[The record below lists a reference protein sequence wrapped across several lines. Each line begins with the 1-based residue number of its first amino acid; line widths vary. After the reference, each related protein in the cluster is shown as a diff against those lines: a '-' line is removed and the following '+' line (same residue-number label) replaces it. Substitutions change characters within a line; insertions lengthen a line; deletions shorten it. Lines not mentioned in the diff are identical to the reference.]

1 MCDALMFVLPPPP
14 SSSSSAF
21 LFVLPPLLIL
31 IVSILAVSVRCL
43 IWFRPHRRSAAPS
56 MADAANDPVPSIAA
70 TGVAGGSDLTP
81 ADRLWKCVQHLLSQ
95 GAAYR
100 RKIAGL
106 EDQYARL
113 ETVQKSTQ
121 HELDGVC
128 RRHQRGE
135 ATIQNLQ
142 SMLEAQNLQMKSDA
156 QLLSDI
162 RIVVATS
169 AALSFAGK
177 AAALPGSSQPGEA
190 APPSP
195 ARSAVPEATPQP
207 AAAPRLRP
215 QSKRLYA
222 RRAFED
228 IHGLQEMLEEML
240 EEIQA
245 ARNIQKLQE
254 MLEEIHG
261 LERTAASLSSAASG
275 SCAHSGTIASAS
287 GSSAVSS
294 GSSDGVPSPA
304 AEAVLRMRDDTED
317 GGPPNKKS
325 KQVARK

>member
-1 MCDALMFVLPPPP
+1 
-14 SSSSSAF
+14 
-21 LFVLPPLLIL
+21 
-31 IVSILAVSVRCL
+31 
-43 IWFRPHRRSAAPS
+43 

-70 TGVAGGSDLTP
+70 TGVAGGSDFTP

-100 RKIAGL
+100 RKIADL
-106 EDQYARL
+106 EDQLARL
-113 ETVQKSTQ
+113 ETVHKSTQ
-121 HELDGVC
+121 DELDGVC

-135 ATIQNLQ
+135 AIIQSLQ
-142 SMLEAQNLQMKSDA
+142 SMLEAQNVQMKSDA
-156 QLLSDI
+156 ELLSDI
-162 RIVVATS
+162 RCVVATS

-195 ARSAVPEATPQP
+195 ARSAVPGATPQP

-215 QSKRLYA
+215 QSQRLYA
-222 RRAFED
+222 RRAFEE
-228 IHGLQEMLEEML
+228 IHGLQEML

-254 MLEEIHG
+254 MLEEIH
-261 LERTAASLSSAASG
+261 EQQRTAASLSSAASG
-275 SCAHSGTIASAS
+275 SCAHSGTMASAS

-294 GSSDGVPSPA
+294 GSCDGVPSLA
-304 AEAVLRMRDDTED
+304 AEAVLRMSDDTED

>member
-1 MCDALMFVLPPPP
+1 MCDALTFVLPPP

-21 LFVLPPLLIL
+21 LFVLPPLLIF

-70 TGVAGGSDLTP
+70 TGVAGGSDFTP
-81 ADRLWKCVQHLLSQ
+81 ADRLWKSCQHLLSQ

-100 RKIAGL
+100 RKIADL

-113 ETVQKSTQ
+113 ETVHKSTQ
-121 HELDGVC
+121 DELDGVS

-135 ATIQNLQ
+135 AVIQSLQ
-142 SMLEAQNLQMKSDA
+142 SMLEAQNVQMKSDA
-156 QLLSDI
+156 ELLSDI
-162 RIVVATS
+162 RCVVAFS
-169 AALSFAGK
+169 CDIRCDIS
-177 AAALPGSSQPGEA
+177 PGSSQPGEA

-215 QSKRLYA
+215 QSKRMYA
-222 RRAFED
+222 PRAFEATPQPAAARK
-228 IHGLQEMLEEML
+228 IQKLEEML
-240 EEIQA
+240 EE
-245 ARNIQKLQE
+245 LQE
-254 MLEEIHG
+254 KL
-261 LERTAASLSSAASG
+261 RTVASLRAHWHDGSG
-275 SCAHSGTIASAS
+275 SCAHSGTMASAS

-294 GSSDGVPSPA
+294 GSSDGVPSLA
-304 AEAVLRMRDDTED
+304 AEAVLRMSDDSED

-325 KQVARK
+325 KQVARKHEEARMRHGLI